1 MTNNDTALVNP
12 SDMKRFIT
20 EIIGNSP
27 HGIIDESD
35 LEAAF
40 DEFIDM
46 HITASALSLWHT
58 GKVKF
63 SWRDGQMIW
72 ALTETP

>member
-1 MTNNDTALVNP
+1 MTNNETDLIST

-27 HGIIDESD
+27 HGIIDESE
-35 LEAAF
+35 LQAAS

-46 HITASALSLWHT
+46 HITASALSLWHA

-72 ALTETP
+72 ALTGAP